1 MIFRL
6 RKVEG
11 GIVEMAVNTS
21 NAYGSITIEDEAIA
35 CATGHIAREC
45 YGVIDL
51 VGPGSVKSK
60 NHLTRG
66 IKIITVGNRI
76 YVDLFAI
83 LKYGV
88 SIGTVTDNLKSA
100 VKYGL
105 EQFTGMI
112 VDSVNINVV
121 GVRV

>member
-1 MIFRL
+1 
-6 RKVEG
+6 
-11 GIVEMAVNTS
+11 MAVKTS
-21 NAYGSITIEDEAIA
+21 NAYGNITIDDEAIA

-60 NHLTRG
+60 NILTRG

-76 YVDLFAI
+76 YIDLNAI

-88 SIGTVTDNLKSA
+88 SIGTVTDNLKST
-100 VKYGL
+100 VKYGV

>member
-1 MIFRL
+1 
-6 RKVEG
+6 
-11 GIVEMAVNTS
+11 MAVTTS
-21 NAYGSITIEDEAIA
+21 NAYGKITITNESIA
-35 CATGHIAREC
+35 AVTGYIAREC

-51 VGPGSVKSK
+51 VSKKFSDSVSDGLKKKSLSK
-60 NHLTRG
+60 GVKILT
-66 IKIITVGNRI
+66 VNNRI
-76 YVDLFAI
+76 YIDLFVI

-88 SIGTVTDNLKSA
+88 AISAVADSLKSSI
-100 VKYGL
+100 KYGV